1 MDTIFMNSENSKTS
15 EYHVLVLKLTD
26 KLDLRRGQKTV
37 ALSNLSIYY
46 TWKNVKSSYNNN
58 KLKIS
63 APTRSEEFEL
73 PDGSYSISDIQD
85 YFEYILKKHSE
96 SVDNPSI
103 RMYINRIENRITF
116 KIKSGYYL
124 ELLTPET
131 MKLLGSTES
140 KITKDQNGKSVP
152 HLEVVELVL
161 VHCNLVNNDYQQDSR
176 ILFTF
181 VPNKTFGSLLEI
193 SPTNHVFLKTFNS
206 EFQEVKIWFTDQT
219 SKPLEL
225 EDKINITLI
234 IKYYKNAL
242 FN

>member
-1 MDTIFMNSENSKTS
+1 MIET
-15 EYHVLVLKLTD
+15 LK
-26 KLDLRRGQKTV
+26 

-58 KLKIS
+58 KFKIS
-63 APTRSEEFEL
+63 APTCSEEFEL
-73 PDGSYSISDIQD
+73 PDGSYSIPDIQD

-96 SVDNPSI
+96 NVDNPSI
-103 RMYINRIENRITF
+103 NMYINRIENRITL

-140 KITKDQNGKSVP
+140 KITKDKNGEDVP
-152 HLEVVELVL
+152 HLEVAELVL
-161 VHCNLVNNDYQQDSR
+161 VHCNLVNSDYQQNSR
-176 ILFTF
+176 ILYTF
-181 VPNKTFGSLLEI
+181 IPNKSFGSLLEI
-193 SPTNHVFLKTFNS
+193 LPPNHFFLKTFNS
-206 EFQEVKIWFTDQT
+206 GFQEIKIWFTDQT

-234 IKYYKNAL
+234 IK
-242 FN
+242 